1 MSNAFSP
8 HKSIAS
14 PKKSIVS
21 PKGDF
26 SIKRALSNA
35 LTPKHKRDKGPPV
48 PEKNTPPDSRLSA
61 NITDFNCRPSD
72 AYSGNAFA
80 AAIDDDNEEPR
91 NESPQSSETILVC
104 MSDECSPIKVVPSG
118 VARLHHKPHSIF
130 KGEAGIMEVE
140 PELFRQIEEEFQT
153 PPIPTNLIYSPA
165 TDRGTWESNKSS
177 TEEDDAPDYSMEGL
191 LPGGLLPA
199 TTYQPP
205 EIEEKRK
212 AKPCI
217 YSPSIYSNNDVF
229 RVSLHL
235 VLPHNCLP
243 HLLPSSS
250 ISLPPPSPFILLV

>member
-1 MSNAFSP
+1 
-8 HKSIAS
+8 
-14 PKKSIVS
+14 
-21 PKGDF
+21 
-26 SIKRALSNA
+26 
-35 LTPKHKRDKGPPV
+35 
-48 PEKNTPPDSRLSA
+48 
-61 NITDFNCRPSD
+61 
-72 AYSGNAFA
+72 
-80 AAIDDDNEEPR
+80 
-91 NESPQSSETILVC
+91 
-104 MSDECSPIKVVPSG
+104 
-118 VARLHHKPHSIF
+118 
-130 KGEAGIMEVE
+130 MEVE

-235 VLPHNCLP
+235 VLPHNYLP
-243 HLLPSSS
+243 HLLPLSSISLHPPSPFILHLPSSS
-250 ISLPPPSPFILLV
+250 ISLHPPCMSILPFLP